1 MPTHKA
7 GETLVLDT
15 HIWVWLLEGA
25 TQLKP
30 VVRRRIEA
38 AARADNLLVSAISVW
53 EVAMLEAKGRLI
65 FEQDCNAWVKDALSA
80 PGISLVPLAPEI
92 AVSSTR
98 LPGDFHGD
106 PADRMIVATA
116 RAHGHTLVTADG
128 GILAYATSGNLRVLA
143 AD

>member
-38 AARADNLLVSAISVW
+38 AARADNLLVSAISVL